1 MSRLPFSIATEA
13 PPRPGDRIDAALYW
27 GATIAAV
34 AALLAGGSAVGY
46 LIGLWL
52 FN

>member
-1 MSRLPFSIATEA
+1 MTA
-13 PPRPGDRIDAALYW
+13 PTSPPARGDRFDAALYY

-34 AALLAGGSAVGY
+34 AALLAGGGAVGY